1 MTFKCDCTL
10 MVEDGNSESEI
21 VAFIWIVASEDQTF
35 ICMCVCVCVCVFV
48 CVLMLCCITSIKNV
62 NMVQIIQ

>member
-1 MTFKCDCTL
+1 

-35 ICMCVCVCVCVFV
+35 ICMCVCVCVCVCV
-48 CVLMLCCITSIKNV
+48 CFNAVLYYIN
-62 NMVQIIQ
+62 